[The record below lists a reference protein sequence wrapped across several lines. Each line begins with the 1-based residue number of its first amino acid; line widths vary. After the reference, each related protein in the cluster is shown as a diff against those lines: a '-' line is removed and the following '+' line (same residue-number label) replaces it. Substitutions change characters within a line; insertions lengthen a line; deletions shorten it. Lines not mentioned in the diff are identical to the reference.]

1 MSARR
6 VAVTGLGAVTPVGND
21 APSTWEAL
29 VAGRSGIGPI
39 TTFDAETFPVR
50 IGGMVKDFDLG
61 QRLSDHRHLRR
72 RLSRAGSFGVAAA
85 LEALEDAG
93 VGPEDYEPYE
103 RGISMGASVGRPD
116 LQELV
121 EMSHVIKTSDGHV
134 LARQAPSSVLLRDQ
148 NVAVKSMALL
158 GDFEGPSFSVSTA
171 CSASAHALG
180 EAFRHIQE
188 GDAKLM
194 LAGGYDALTTW
205 FDVIGFGL
213 LGALTKDH
221 ADEPE
226 RASRPFDAE
235 RSGFVVGEGA
245 VVAVLEEWD
254 SARAR
259 GAHVYA
265 ELVGYG
271 SSMNAYRMT
280 DPPPDG
286 GGVTLSIQRTLEDAG
301 AEPEEVDYV
310 VAHGT
315 STPGNDICETIAIKQ
330 VFGDHAYRLAVSS
343 PKSMTGH
350 LTCAA
355 GALNLLVG
363 ARAIQDGVVPPTI
376 NYEHPDPKL
385 DLDYV
390 PNEARQ
396 MEVRAALV
404 NSFAFGGTNACLLLR
419 RPEASEG

>member
-1 MSARR
+1 VSDRR

-21 APSTWEAL
+21 AASTWDAL
-29 VAGRSGIGPI
+29 VAGTSGVGPI
-39 TTFDAETFPVR
+39 TTFDAETFPVK
-50 IGGMVKDFDLG
+50 IAGTVKGFDLDE
-61 QRLSDHRHLRR
+61 RLSDHRHLTR
-72 RLSRAGSFGVAAA
+72 RLSRAGGFGVAAA

-93 VGPEDYEPYE
+93 LRPDDYEPEE
-103 RGISMGASVGRPD
+103 RGISMGAGVGRPD

-121 EMSHVIKTSDGHV
+121 EMSHTIKSSEGRV
-134 LARQAPSSVLLRDQ
+134 LALQAPSSVLLRDQ
-148 NVAVKSMALL
+148 NVPVKTLALL
-158 GDFEGPSFSVSTA
+158 GGFEGPTVSVSTA
-171 CSASAHALG
+171 CSASCHAIG
-180 EAFRHIQE
+180 EAFRRIQE

-221 ADEPE
+221 EDEPE

-245 VVAVLEEWD
+245 VVAILEDLE

-286 GGVTLSIQRTLEDAG
+286 GGVTLAMQNTLDDAG
-301 AEPEEVDYV
+301 AEPTEVDYV

-315 STPGNDICETIAIKQ
+315 STPGNDICETTAIKQ
-330 VFGDHAYRLAVSS
+330 VFGDHAYTLAISS

-355 GALNLLVG
+355 GALNMLVG
-363 ARAIQDGVVPPTI
+363 ARAIQDGIVPPTI
-376 NYEHPDPKL
+376 NYETPDPKL

-390 PNEARQ
+390 PNESRRLTVDSVLA
-396 MEVRAALV
+396 

-419 RPEASEG
+419 RLEGS

>member
-1 MSARR
+1 LTSRR
-6 VAVTGLGAVTPVGND
+6 VAITGLGAVTPVGND
-21 APSTWEAL
+21 AATTWDSL
-29 VAGRSGIGPI
+29 VAGRSGVGPI
-39 TTFDAETFPVR
+39 TNFDAETFPVK
-50 IGGMVKDFDLG
+50 IAGTVKGFDLMD
-61 QRLSDHRHLRR
+61 RLSDHRHLTR
-72 RLSRAGSFGVAAA
+72 RLSRSGSFGVAAA
-85 LEALEDAG
+85 LEAIEDAAFADG
-93 VGPEDYEPYE
+93 DYEPGE
-103 RGISMGASVGRPD
+103 RGISMGAGVGRPD

-121 EMSHVIKTSDGHV
+121 EMSYTIKSSDGHV
-134 LARQAPSSVLLRDQ
+134 LALQSPASVLLRDQ
-148 NVAVKSMALL
+148 NVPVKSMALL
-158 GDFEGPSFSVSTA
+158 GGFEGPTVSVSTA

-180 EAFRHIQE
+180 EAFRRIQE

-213 LGALTKDH
+213 LGALTKDYP
-221 ADEPE
+221 DEPE

-245 VVAVLEEWD
+245 VVAILEELE
-254 SARAR
+254 SAQAR
-259 GAHVYA
+259 GARIYA

-286 GGVTLSIQRTLEDAG
+286 GGVTLAMQNTLDDAG
-301 AEPEEVDYV
+301 ADPGEVDYV

-315 STPGNDICETIAIKQ
+315 STPGNDICETTAIKQ
-330 VFGDHAYRLAVSS
+330 VFGDHAYELAISS

-355 GALNLLVG
+355 GALNVLVG
-363 ARAIQDGVVPPTI
+363 ARAIGDGIVPPTI
-376 NYEHPDPKL
+376 NLEHPDPKL

-390 PNEARQ
+390 PNEARRLD
-396 MEVRAALV
+396 VDSVLA

-419 RPEASEG
+419 RLETS

>member
-1 MSARR
+1 
-6 VAVTGLGAVTPVGND
+6 
-21 APSTWEAL
+21 
-29 VAGRSGIGPI
+29 
-39 TTFDAETFPVR
+39 
-50 IGGMVKDFDLG
+50 MVKDFDLAD
-61 QRLSDHRHLRR
+61 RLDDHRHLAR

-85 LEALEDAG
+85 LEALEDAAIEEG
-93 VGPEDYEPYE
+93 IYEPWE
-103 RGISMGASVGRPD
+103 RGVAMGAGVGRPD
-116 LQELV
+116 LVELV
-121 EMSHVIKTSDGHV
+121 EMSHVIKSSEGRL

-148 NVAVKSMALL
+148 NVALKSMALL
-158 GDFEGPSFSVSTA
+158 ADFEGPLVGVSTA
-171 CSASAHALG
+171 CSASAHAIG

-221 ADEPE
+221 ADEPA

-245 VVAVLEEWD
+245 VVAVLEELE
-254 SARAR
+254 SATAR
-259 GAHVYA
+259 GATIYA
-265 ELVGYG
+265 ELIGYG
-271 SSMNAYRMT
+271 LSMNAYRMT

-286 GGVTLSIQRTLEDAG
+286 GGVTLSMQRTVDDAG
-301 AEPEEVDYV
+301 IDPKEVDFV

-315 STPGNDICETIAIKQ
+315 STPGNDGTETLGIKQ
-330 VFGDHAYRLAVSS
+330 VFGDHAYELVVSS

-355 GALNLLVG
+355 GALNALVG
-363 ARAIQDGVVPPTI
+363 AFAIRDGVVPPTI
-376 NYEHPDPKL
+376 NLENPDPKC

-390 PNEARQ
+390 PNEARRT
-396 MEVRAALV
+396 EVRAALV
-404 NSFAFGGTNACLLLR
+404 NSFAFGGTNACLMLR
-419 RPEASEG
+419 RH